1 MAGWEGFLLIVFGIV
16 IVVLLFVMYVMLVRI
31 RQLLGEYDQMQS
43 RMKVTDNELEEL
55 TRNVEEFKK
64 LKI

>member
-1 MAGWEGFLLIVFGIV
+1 MPGWESYLLIVFGIV
-16 IVVLLFVMYVMLVRI
+16 IIVLLFVMYVMLVRI